1 MKKNYTWLI
10 VGGAVVLI
18 AGLGFIL
25 LRKPK
30 EKEVKSGSGGS
41 VIEVDPTAPPTGS
54 TGSTATQLT
63 EEQKNAL
70 IAANLALTNPFAALF
85 LNTGT
90 SKQAYQVKTLGSKL
104 NIRKTPSGTGVL
116 VKQVA
121 NGSTLYGNPSQVA
134 GWYEVSEDGSK
145 MIGYASSL
153 YLVKK

>member
-30 EKEVKSGSGGS
+30 EKEGKGGSAGS
-41 VIEVDPTAPPTGS
+41 VIEVDPTAPTGS
-54 TGSTATQLT
+54 TGSTATELT

-70 IAANLALTNPFAALF
+70 IAANVALTNPLLGLF
-85 LNTGT
+85 LNTGS
-90 SKQAYQVKTLGSKL
+90 SKQAYQVKTLGNKL

-121 NGSTLYGNPSQVA
+121 NGSTLYGNPSQIA

>member
-30 EKEVKSGSGGS
+30 EKEEKVGS
-41 VIEVDPTAPPTGS
+41 VVEVDPTASLSS
-54 TGSTATQLT
+54 TSTELT
-63 EEQKNAL
+63 EEQKNAI
-70 IAANLALTNPFAALF
+70 IAANVALTNPILGLF
-85 LNTGT
+85 MNTGA
-90 SKQAYQVKTLGSKL
+90 SKQAYQVKTLGNKL

-145 MIGYASSL
+145 IIGYASSL